1 MIIERT
7 ESAMG
12 YKETYTRWLNSPA
25 VDEQTKAELKA
36 ISNDEKEIE
45 ERFYRELEFGTAGMR
60 GIIGA
65 GTNRINVY
73 NVRRASMGVAKYV
86 NDEGADA
93 ANAGVLIGYDTR
105 NFSRIFAEETA
116 KVLTANG
123 VKVYLFPI
131 VHSVPEVSFGI
142 RELKCAAGVMIT
154 ASHNPKEYNGYKVYG
169 PDGGQLPP
177 EAADV
182 VVKAIDSYDVF
193 DDVKFITLDEA
204 KAKGLL
210 EIPGKELD
218 DKFIAAVM
226 KQQLNPEAVKEV
238 ADTFKI
244 IYTPFHGTGSRPVQ
258 TVLKKIGFKNLIVVK
273 EQDNEDGNF
282 PTVKSP
288 NPENKE
294 GFTIAIELAK
304 QNDVDVIIG
313 TDPDCD
319 RVGIVVRDAEGIY
332 RTLTGNQTGALLV
345 DYVLRSRK
353 EKGTLPEN
361 GVVIKT
367 IVTTELAAA
376 IAESYG
382 MEIMNVLT
390 GFKYIGEKMT
400 EFANTGNHTYLIGF
414 EESYGYLVG
423 DHARDKDGVVA
434 SMLIA
439 EMAAYYK
446 TKGKSLYEALQDI
459 YKKYGYYAEK
469 TVSVT
474 MPGKDGMEKM
484 SSMLVDLREN
494 PPVKIGGM
502 NVVLYTD
509 YQSQTIKDARGGV
522 SPLKGLPKAN
532 VLKYNLSDDKSYFMI
547 RPSGT
552 EPKIKIYLGTF
563 ADNMSSAETTIETI
577 LESVKERLNA

>member
-1 MIIERT
+1 
-7 ESAMG
+7 MG

-193 DDVKFITLDEA
+193 DDVKLITLDEA

>member
-1 MIIERT
+1 
-7 ESAMG
+7 MG
-12 YKETYTRWLNSPA
+12 YKETYERWLTSDV
-25 VDEQTKAELKA
+25 VDTATKDELKSIA
-36 ISNDEKEIE
+36 ADEKEIE

-60 GIIGA
+60 GILGA
-65 GTNRINVY
+65 GTNRMNVY

-86 NDEGADA
+86 NSRGAEA
-93 ANAGVLIGYDTR
+93 AEAGVLIGYDTR
-105 NFSRIFAEETA
+105 NFSRVFAEETA

-123 VKVYLFPI
+123 VKAYLFPI

-142 RELKCAAGVMIT
+142 RELGCAAGVMIT

-177 EAADV
+177 DAADV
-182 VVKAIDSYDVF
+182 VVAAINSYDVF
-193 DDVKFITLDEA
+193 DDVTYISLEEA
-204 KAKGLL
+204 AEKNLL
-210 EIPGKELD
+210 IVPGTDLD
-218 DKFIAAVM
+218 DKFIDTVIT
-226 KQQLNPEAVKEV
+226 QQQNPEAVTAV
-238 ADTFKI
+238 ADTFKL

-258 TVLKKIGFKNLIVVK
+258 AVLKKIGFKNVLVVK
-273 EQDNEDGNF
+273 EQDTEDGNF

-288 NPENKE
+288 NPEDKE
-294 GFTIAIELAK
+294 GFTIAIEMAK

-345 DYVLRSRK
+345 DYILRSKK

-382 MEIMNVLT
+382 IEVMNVLT

-400 EFANTGNHTYLIGF
+400 EFAQNGSHTYLIGF

-423 DHARDKDGVVA
+423 NHARDKDGVVA

-439 EMAAYYK
+439 EMAAYYN

-459 YKKYGYYAEK
+459 YKKYGFYAEK
-469 TVSVT
+469 TVSFT

-484 SSMLVDLREN
+484 AALLAGLREN
-494 PPVKIGGM
+494 PPTKVDGKDI
-502 NVVLYTD
+502 VLYTD
-509 YQSQTIKDARGGV
+509 YQAQTIKDTKGSV
-522 SPLKGLPKAN
+522 KPLTGLPKSN
-532 VLKYNLSDDKSYFMI
+532 VLKYNLSDDKTYFI
-547 RPSGT
+547 VRPSGT

-563 ADNMSSAETTIETI
+563 ADSFDNAMAII
-577 LESVKERLNA
+577 DSVLADCKNQLGL

>member
-1 MIIERT
+1 MIE
-7 ESAMG
+7 
-12 YKETYTRWLNSPA
+12 YKETYERWLTSPV
-25 VDEQTKAELKA
+25 VDEDTKAELRA
-36 ISNDEKEIE
+36 ISDDEKEIE

-60 GIIGA
+60 GILGA
-65 GTNRINVY
+65 GTNRMNVY

-86 NDEGADA
+86 NDEGEDA
-93 ANAGVLIGYDTR
+93 AKAGVLIGYDTR
-105 NFSRIFAEETA
+105 NFSRVFAEETA
-116 KVLTANG
+116 KVLAANG
-123 VKVYLFPI
+123 VKAFLFPI

-142 RELKCAAGVMIT
+142 RELGCAAGVMIT

-177 EAADV
+177 DAADV
-182 VVKAIDSYDVF
+182 VVAAIESYDVF
-193 DDVKFITLDEA
+193 DDVKYISLNEA
-204 KAKGLL
+204 KDRGLL
-210 EIPGKELD
+210 EIPGTELD
-218 DKFIAAVM
+218 EKFIDTVM
-226 KQQLNPEAVKEV
+226 TQQLNPEAVKEV
-238 ADTFKI
+238 ADTFKL

-258 TVLKKIGFKNLIVVK
+258 AVLKKIGFKNLLVVK
-273 EQDNEDGNF
+273 EQDTEDGNF
-282 PTVKSP
+282 PTVESP

-294 GFTIAIELAK
+294 GFTIAIQMAK
-304 QNDVDVIIG
+304 ENDVDVIIG

-319 RVGIVVRDAEGIY
+319 RVGIVVRDAEGVY

-345 DYVLRSRK
+345 DYILRSKK

-382 MEIMNVLT
+382 IEVMNVLT

-400 EFANTGNHTYLIGF
+400 EFANTGSHTYLIGF

-423 DHARDKDGVVA
+423 NHARDKDGVVA

-446 TKGKSLYEALQDI
+446 TKGMSLYEALQDI
-459 YKKYGYYAEK
+459 YKRYGYYAEK
-469 TVSVT
+469 TVSFT

-484 SSMLVDLREN
+484 AAMLADLREN
-494 PPVKIGGM
+494 PPVKVGGL

-509 YQSQTIKDARGGV
+509 YQAQTIKDTKGGV
-522 SPLKGLPKAN
+522 SPLKGLPKSN
-532 VLKYNLSDDKSYFMI
+532 VLKYNLSDDKSYFI
-547 RPSGT
+547 VRPSGT
-552 EPKIKIYLGTF
+552 EPKIKVYLGTF
-563 ADNMSSAETTIETI
+563 ADSFESAEAIIENI
-577 LESVKERLNA
+577 LEGVKKQLEIE

>member
-1 MIIERT
+1 
-7 ESAMG
+7 
-12 YKETYTRWLNSPA
+12 
-25 VDEQTKAELKA
+25 
-36 ISNDEKEIE
+36 
-45 ERFYRELEFGTAGMR
+45 
-60 GIIGA
+60 
-65 GTNRINVY
+65 
-73 NVRRASMGVAKYV
+73 
-86 NDEGADA
+86 
-93 ANAGVLIGYDTR
+93 
-105 NFSRIFAEETA
+105 
-116 KVLTANG
+116 
-123 VKVYLFPI
+123 
-131 VHSVPEVSFGI
+131 
-142 RELKCAAGVMIT
+142 
-154 ASHNPKEYNGYKVYG
+154 
-169 PDGGQLPP
+169 
-177 EAADV
+177 
-182 VVKAIDSYDVF
+182 
-193 DDVKFITLDEA
+193 
-204 KAKGLL
+204 
-210 EIPGKELD
+210 
-218 DKFIAAVM
+218 
-226 KQQLNPEAVKEV
+226 
-238 ADTFKI
+238 
-244 IYTPFHGTGSRPVQ
+244 
-258 TVLKKIGFKNLIVVK
+258 
-273 EQDNEDGNF
+273 
-282 PTVKSP
+282 
-288 NPENKE
+288 
-294 GFTIAIELAK
+294 
-304 QNDVDVIIG
+304 
-313 TDPDCD
+313 
-319 RVGIVVRDAEGIY
+319 
-332 RTLTGNQTGALLV
+332 
-345 DYVLRSRK
+345 
-353 EKGTLPEN
+353 
-361 GVVIKT
+361 
-367 IVTTELAAA
+367 
-376 IAESYG
+376 

-400 EFANTGNHTYLIGF
+400 EFENTGNHTYLIGF

>member
-1 MIIERT
+1 
-7 ESAMG
+7 MG
-12 YKETYTRWLNSPA
+12 YKEIYERWLHSDVLSPE
-25 VDEQTKAELKA
+25 DRAELA
-36 ISNDEKEIE
+36 ALDGNEKEIE

-60 GIIGA
+60 GILGI
-65 GTNRINVY
+65 GTNRMNIY
-73 NVRRASMGVAKYV
+73 NVRRASQGVAKYV
-86 NDEGADA
+86 NSRGAEA
-93 ANAGVLIGYDTR
+93 AKAGVLIGYDTR
-105 NFSRIFAEETA
+105 HFSRTFAEETA
-116 KVLTANG
+116 KVLTAAG
-123 VKVYLFPI
+123 VHVYLFPI

-142 RELKCAAGVMIT
+142 RELGCAAGVMIT

-182 VVKAIDSYDVF
+182 VVEAINGYDVF
-193 DDVKFITLDEA
+193 DDVHYISLEEAVEKDLLTVPGTDLDE
-204 KAKGLL
+204 KF
-210 EIPGKELD
+210 LD
-218 DKFIAAVM
+218 AVQS
-226 KQQLNPEAVKEV
+226 QQLNPEAVAEV
-238 ADTFKI
+238 ADTFKL
-244 IYTPFHGTGSRPVQ
+244 IYTPFHGTGSRPVKAI
-258 TVLKKIGFKNLIVVK
+258 LKRIGFKNVLVVK
-273 EQDNEDGNF
+273 EQDTEDGDF

-294 GFTIAIELAK
+294 GFTIAIEMAK

-319 RVGIVVRDAEGIY
+319 RVGIVVRDANGVY

-345 DYVLRSRK
+345 EYILRSKK
-353 EKGTLPEN
+353 EKGTLPAN

-376 IAESYG
+376 IAHSYG

-400 EFANTGNHTYLIGF
+400 EFSETGEHTYLIGF

-423 DHARDKDGVVA
+423 THARDKDGVVA
-434 SMLIA
+434 TMLIA

-446 TKGKSLYEALQDI
+446 TKGMSLYEALQDI

-469 TVSVT
+469 TVSFT

-484 SSMLVDLREN
+484 AALLKDLREN
-494 PPVKIGGM
+494 PPTKVGGM

-509 YQSQTIKDARGGV
+509 YKAQTIKDTKGGIA
-522 SPLKGLPKAN
+522 PLKGLPKAD
-532 VLKYNLSDDKSYFMI
+532 VLKYNLSDDKTYFLI

-552 EPKIKIYLGTF
+552 EPKIKLYLGTF
-563 ADNMSSAETTIETI
+563 ADNMESAEAIIEKV
-577 LESVKERLNA
+577 LADFEQQFGL